1 MVYRE
6 LTVAQV
12 RGPDE
17 LDQVE
22 VLFLESARIYTLSR
36 KLSDFDEILARLAP
50 GRPVTVG
57 LASLDANVIEEVCA
71 GAGPA

>member
-12 RGPDE
+12 RGSDE
-17 LDQVE
+17 DDHVE

-36 KLSDFDEILARLAP
+36 KRSDFDEVVARLAP
-50 GRPVTVG
+50 SRPVTVG
-57 LASLDANVIEEVCA
+57 LASLDADVIEDVR
-71 GAGPA
+71 AGPA

>member
-1 MVYRE
+1 VVYRE

-12 RGPDE
+12 RGSDE
-17 LDQVE
+17 DDHVE

-36 KLSDFDEILARLAP
+36 KRSDFDDVLARLAP

-57 LASLDANVIEEVCA
+57 LASLDADVIEDVR
-71 GAGPA
+71 AGPA

>member
-12 RGPDE
+12 RGSDE
-17 LDQVE
+17 DDQVE

-36 KLSDFDEILARLAP
+36 KRSDFDEVLARLAP
-50 GRPVTVG
+50 GRPVSVG
-57 LASLDANVIEEVCA
+57 LASLDADVIEEVRT
-71 GAGPA
+71 GPA

>member
-1 MVYRE
+1 VVYRE

-12 RGPDE
+12 RGSDE
-17 LDQVE
+17 DDHVE

-36 KLSDFDEILARLAP
+36 KRSDFDEVLARLAP

-57 LASLDANVIEEVCA
+57 LASLDADVIEDVRA
-71 GAGPA
+71 GAGPE